1 MSEILIHQTDNQ
13 PLFLSY
19 DQAEAE
25 ESLSPRKHRQELLE
39 ANAGGNCVEVFVSV
53 VENPG

>member
-19 DQAEAE
+19 DQAESQKKNPPGVAGG
-25 ESLSPRKHRQELLE
+25 
-39 ANAGGNCVEVFVSV
+39 NAGDNCVEVFVSV
-53 VENPG
+53 VENPV